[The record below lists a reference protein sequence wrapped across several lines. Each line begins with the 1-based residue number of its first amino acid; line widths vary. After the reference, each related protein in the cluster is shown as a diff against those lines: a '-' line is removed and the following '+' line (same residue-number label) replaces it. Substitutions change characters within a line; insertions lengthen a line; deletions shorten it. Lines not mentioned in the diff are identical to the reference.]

1 MKKTHGLGR
10 GLDALL
16 PEPELSGETVREIP
30 LGDIDPNADQPRRSF
45 HDASLQALA
54 ASIKEQGVLQPLIV
68 SEKPDGRF
76 LLIAGERRWR
86 ASRLARLDTVPC
98 LVRDLDEIRRM
109 EIALIE
115 NLQREDLNPIE
126 EAAGIQALMQ
136 RCGLTQEKVAERLAK
151 SRPAIANLLRLLQ
164 LPEAV
169 RDLVQNG
176 TLTAGHGRAIAG
188 AESEADQLKL
198 AGLAAEQGWSV
209 RQTEQAVA
217 LLKNRPATK
226 PKKEKSLPVELQD
239 FEHRLRDTLGLRTKL
254 VGNAK
259 RGRIV
264 LSYYSAEE
272 LEHLSDLLERWN

>member
-54 ASIKEQGVLQPLIV
+54 SSIKEQGVLQPLIV

-226 PKKEKSLPVELQD
+226 PKKEKALPAELQD

-264 LSYYSAEE
+264 LNYYSAEE